1 MDRVVWKIFE
11 PAIREHLVQKYVPR
25 EPIDTLV
32 IQIVALYW
40 MFQELVKFWKT
51 KQRLTFEQKKKVL
64 RLLVWNLSRVQQ
76 EQAAYD
82 EYQPEVVIPGIETL
96 TEDEICCQGFNDSR
110 ESVPHT
116 VDVHDVAFG
125 ETSDEEEYDTA
136 VSSETAEQIAQL
148 VLACKEFELKVT

>member
-1 MDRVVWKIFE
+1 MDKVVWKIFE
-11 PAIREHLVQKYVPR
+11 PVVREHLVQKYVPR
-25 EPIDTLV
+25 EPIDPLV

-64 RLLVWNLSRVQQ
+64 HLLIWNLSRVQQ
-76 EQAAYD
+76 EQAAYN
-82 EYQPEVVIPGIETL
+82 EYQSDVMFPGIETL
-96 TEDEICCQGFNDSR
+96 TEDEIGCQGFNDSG
-110 ESVPHT
+110 ESVPHA

-148 VLACKEFELKVT
+148 VLACKEFELKVA